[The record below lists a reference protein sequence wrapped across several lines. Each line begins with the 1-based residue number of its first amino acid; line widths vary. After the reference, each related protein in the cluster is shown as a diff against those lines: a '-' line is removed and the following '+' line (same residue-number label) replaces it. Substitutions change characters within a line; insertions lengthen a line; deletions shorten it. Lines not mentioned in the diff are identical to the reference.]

1 MSILKTLPTLKP
13 FSMLDIDSERNR
25 IEALFTEDN
34 AERISDYLRR
44 RAKVANMDM
53 GAIALGVLPKEYD
66 KELFKTANVL
76 LSDISKTLTF
86 YDTISEDMIKAFGQ
100 LMKFTSR
107 VDEAIRFD
115 EAHLLPI
122 AIEVFGQAPFPVKTE
137 YVSIRKTRNS
147 KTLVTARRLYFES
160 YYSFL
165 LPISLRDT
173 LRHYPRPMPICKKY
187 FLMQSA
193 ARQKYCSG
201 YAPFMLKGKPITCRK
216 YAARTNRKEL
226 VDGNPVIRL
235 YKNRCSAIRNEQKRG
250 TVTPEFAATAKVI
263 AKSRMQLAKQNPAYA
278 NGQYIS
284 DMSR

>member
-1 MSILKTLPTLKP
+1 
-13 FSMLDIDSERNR
+13 MLDIDSERNR

-122 AIEVFGQAPFPVKTE
+122 AIEVFG
-137 YVSIRKTRNS
+137 
-147 KTLVTARRLYFES
+147 
-160 YYSFL
+160 
-165 LPISLRDT
+165 
-173 LRHYPRPMPICKKY
+173 
-187 FLMQSA
+187 
-193 ARQKYCSG
+193 
-201 YAPFMLKGKPITCRK
+201 
-216 YAARTNRKEL
+216 
-226 VDGNPVIRL
+226 
-235 YKNRCSAIRNEQKRG
+235 
-250 TVTPEFAATAKVI
+250 
-263 AKSRMQLAKQNPAYA
+263 
-278 NGQYIS
+278 
-284 DMSR
+284 